1 MNHEEDDIIL
11 FKSAKKKAKQDFDR
25 LKYYRGINLKYDDD
39 PNEAREGHRGSFKLL
54 MGYC

>member
-11 FKSAKKKAKQDFDR
+11 YKSAKKKAQQDFDR
-25 LKYYRGINLKYDDD
+25 LKYYRSINLKYEDD
-39 PNEAREGHRGSFKLL
+39 PNEALEGHRGSFKSL